1 MIHICPKPPYCPQ
14 CATMSASEA
23 AQALSI
29 SRNTY
34 YRRVKD
40 GTIKPFRVGLGR
52 MRVKR
57 SEVDKILEASRWSEP
72 FIPTQSLESALQLL
86 SKSNTK

>member
-1 MIHICPKPPYCPQ
+1 MIHTCPKPPYCPQ

-23 AQALSI
+23 AAALSI

-57 SEVDKILEASRWSEP
+57 SDVLK
-72 FIPTQSLESALQLL
+72 LL
-86 SKSNTK
+86 SESNTN

>member
-1 MIHICPKPPYCPQ
+1 
-14 CATMSASEA
+14 MSASEA

-40 GTIKPFRVGLGR
+40 GTINPFRVGLGR

-57 SEVDKILEASRWSEP
+57 SDVDK
-72 FIPTQSLESALQLL
+72 LL
-86 SKSNTK
+86 KP

>member
-1 MIHICPKPPYCPQ
+1 MTTCQHCGGRGHAVYPYCPQ

-23 AQALSI
+23 AQALNI

-57 SEVDKILEASRWSEP
+57 SDVLK
-72 FIPTQSLESALQLL
+72 LL
-86 SKSNTK
+86 SETQTY

>member
-1 MIHICPKPPYCPQ
+1 MKCLHCGNQAILGPQHRGQSYCYG

-57 SEVDKILEASRWSEP
+57 SDVAK
-72 FIPTQSLESALQLL
+72 LL
-86 SKSNTK
+86 SESNTY